1 MLRPA
6 VLICAVLAVAVVGS
20 AIAVVVARHESR
32 RSFAELERL
41 VVERDELNI
50 EWGRSGRNTISPISP
65 GANNRSSSS
74 TRPGAMT
81 GRGRCAPGSPPPHR
95 STA

>member
-32 RSFAELERL
+32 RSFAELGRL

-50 EWGRSGRNTISPISP
+50 EWGRLQLEQATWADP
-65 GANNRSSSS
+65 NRIEQMALQQL
-74 TRPGAMT
+74 GLVFLQMALQQL
-81 GRGRCAPGSPPPHR
+81 GLVF
-95 STA
+95 

>member
-50 EWGRSGRNTISPISP
+50 EWGRLQLEQATWADP
-65 GANNRSSSS
+65 NRIEQMALQQLGVVF
-74 TRPGAMT
+74 PDA
-81 GRGRCAPGSPPPHR
+81 AHR
-95 STA
+95 QVLTP